1 MWSVSR
7 NPLCTMHVDGLFT
20 TLMTITRLCISVVRH
35 KVVSSG
41 YADILLLK
49 AEGLIMRSFPDL
61 NGAANI
67 IDEIRTKRKLSKLPT
82 NVKGNKE
89 LMLDALLKERRMEL
103 AFEGQRWYDL
113 VRLDKVESVMNAL
126 NVKDS
131 GRRARLVNF
140 TEDSYRLPIPLS
152 VLQMNSNLVQNK
164 GY

>member
-1 MWSVSR
+1 MR
-7 NPLCTMHVDGLFT
+7 
-20 TLMTITRLCISVVRH
+20 
-35 KVVSSG
+35 

>member
-1 MWSVSR
+1 
-7 NPLCTMHVDGLFT
+7 
-20 TLMTITRLCISVVRH
+20 
-35 KVVSSG
+35 
-41 YADILLLK
+41 
-49 AEGLIMRSFPDL
+49 
-61 NGAANI
+61 
-67 IDEIRTKRKLSKLPT
+67 
-82 NVKGNKE
+82 
-89 LMLDALLKERRMEL
+89 MLDALLKERRMEL